1 MCRVIMAWLS
11 LCKNKLV
18 SIKKTCIH
26 KHKTK
31 KIIQAKIKHDIIT
44 RHLLK
49 FHILASKSAWAP
61 VITLLWNLKCY
72 ITECQEMAISLMQ
85 CSVLSGLSCM
95 RETFSRTVLHFP
107 CIICA
112 QNQCSRCLYILS
124 SLPCGIYF
132 LFVCIVCHIFVLYS
146 EICTLLSINM

>member
-1 MCRVIMAWLS
+1 MYLSLQTFRFPSGLLMEALWISISQCLSKKHCRGDDICSVQALLMHLANTTLGWKMLFTMCRVIMAWLS
-11 LCKNKLV
+11 LCKYKLV

-72 ITECQEMAISLMQ
+72 ITEC
-85 CSVLSGLSCM
+85 
-95 RETFSRTVLHFP
+95 
-107 CIICA
+107 
-112 QNQCSRCLYILS
+112 
-124 SLPCGIYF
+124 
-132 LFVCIVCHIFVLYS
+132 
-146 EICTLLSINM
+146 